1 MNRHHDQGN
10 SYKGQHLIG
19 AGLQNQ
25 RFNPLLSRWE
35 HGSIQAGLVQE
46 ELRVLRLHLKSATR
60 ILASR
65 QLGWV
70 LKLIPTLNTYSNKV
84 TPTPTGPQ
92 LLIVLLP
99 GPSIYKPSQSYT
111 KKPRDHH
118 QLKNSGLLSIT
129 AHTVILPSRRLRQK
143 DQIELWVVRPAEVA

>member
-1 MNRHHDQGN
+1 VGTW
-10 SYKGQHLIG
+10 QHPGRPG
-19 AGLQNQ
+19 AGGAESSTSSSEVCYQNTG
-25 RFNPLLSRWE
+25 F
-35 HGSIQAGLVQE
+35 QAA
-46 ELRVLRLHLKSATR
+46 RMR
-60 ILASR
+60 
-65 QLGWV
+65 V

-118 QLKNSGLLSIT
+118 QLKNSGLLSIM

-143 DQIELWVVRPAEVA
+143 DQIEL